1 MTLEE
6 RTLMWCVIFSGGE
19 GETCLRSS
27 DCLEG
32 LCCARHFWSRIC
44 KPVLTE
50 GQVCT
55 RHRRK
60 GAHGLEIF
68 QRCDCGSGLSCRG
81 QREKPG
87 AESRNLHT
95 CQPRWPRRT
104 ALGWLHTHTQHAH
117 ACRHT
122 CSGGKGK
129 LIARKDAPL
138 KGLIVFPGR
147 MQRKCTVQMFL
158 LYTLLFKTF
167 SPGSSQKADC
177 FCFPL

>member
-6 RTLMWCVIFSGGE
+6 WTLMWCIILSGGE
-19 GETCLRSS
+19 GETCLRTS

-104 ALGWLHTHTQHAH
+104 ALGSTHTHT
-117 ACRHT
+117 HT
-122 CSGGKGK
+122 
-129 LIARKDAPL
+129 ARA
-138 KGLIVFPGR
+138 R
-147 MQRKCTVQMFL
+147 MQTHMQRRQRKTDCTEGCAIKRTDRISWTDAEKLHLTDV
-158 LYTLLFKTF
+158 
-167 SPGSSQKADC
+167 SVVHSAI
-177 FCFPL
+177 